1 LVERD
6 YRKFESLANSI
17 LGIDSKIISL
27 MIVSIRTGSTLAEI
41 ARPDQRNTFGSISER
56 SNGMAGKWEILAF
69 NSMERLEPTKSKSK
83 YLTFVTEIYTEIVFP
98 TFLGEDLMLGV
109 IVEPGTDALSIY
121 RLLKLF
127 LGEKANTETISP
139 ISKTG
144 F

>member
-1 LVERD
+1 
-6 YRKFESLANSI
+6 
-17 LGIDSKIISL
+17 

-83 YLTFVTEIYTEIVFP
+83 YLTFVTEVYTEIVFP

-139 ISKTG
+139 RSKTG